1 MLFRIPRQLSD
12 ISRVMTLE
20 KGDIVLTGTPK
31 GVGPVKTGDIMRA
44 GLKVDGKDIEEANL
58 EVPVADREGLYEFS
72 ET

>member
-1 MLFRIPRQLSD
+1 
-12 ISRVMTLE
+12 MTLE

-31 GVGPVKTGDIMRA
+31 GVGPVKTGDVMRA

-58 EVPVADREGLYEFS
+58 EVPVEDDEGSYEFR

>member
-12 ISRVMTLE
+12 ISRVMTLD

-31 GVGPVKTGDIMRA
+31 GVGPVKTGDVMRA
-44 GLKVDGKDIEEANL
+44 GLKVDGKDIEEADM
-58 EVPVADREGLYEFS
+58 EVEVADREGLYEFR

>member
-1 MLFRIPRQLSD
+1 
-12 ISRVMTLE
+12 MTLD

-44 GLKVDGKDIEEANL
+44 GIKVDGKDIEEASM